1 MTRVKTFLASAIL
14 ALCAVPTFGQGFIVT
29 PEGLRDS
36 VDSTRGFVVIAVE
49 GATAKQLYDNA
60 LKYIM
65 KTYTN
70 PDIVIKAKVDGDY
83 IRLTTYSDNMAPIK
97 NGWSTLIVKGDMT
110 TELTFKEGKVK
121 YEVTALDMGIVS
133 GPQNVI
139 FQGGL
144 SMKNHIIYN
153 KAGKLQLPETKKGL
167 EEFFN
172 SDIRNLSAV
181 LKPTDKGKSDNW

>member
-14 ALCAVPTFGQGFIVT
+14 ALCAVPTFGQGFVVT

-36 VDSTRGFVVIAVE
+36 ADATRGFVVITVE
-49 GATAKQLYDNA
+49 GATAKQLYDNT

-97 NGWSTLIVKGDMT
+97 NGWSTLTVKGDMT

-121 YEVTALDMGIVS
+121 YEVTALDMGIIS
-133 GPQNVI
+133 GPQGVL